1 VERVEKEEKLKTIKI
16 SQENHARLTKLAGT
30 LQSLTG
36 NNISIDDALTYL
48 FQNQKERNQNEEK
61 TENGT

>member
-1 VERVEKEEKLKTIKI
+1 MERVEKEEKLKTIKI

-36 NNISIDDALTYL
+36 KNISHDDALTYL
-48 FQNQKERNQNEEK
+48 FQNQKEAK
-61 TENGT
+61 TE